1 MTGNLKQNDK
11 HQFVDPL
18 SKPHGLFVWLFTV
31 NAAAKHPP
39 SGHPFLPGR
48 GFLLTL
54 QHSGFRI
61 VSHEAPLPG
70 YDYTLS
76 HFLHSVYRPS
86 LRKGVLTASA
96 RYPQAS
102 RTAARCGNGRPQESW
117 KSLWNTN
124 TGMPRLRV
132 SRRPCSPRQRRAI
145 PSYPGSSSACRKHPA
160 ALWYP

>member
-1 MTGNLKQNDK
+1 MGFLYGYS
-11 HQFVDPL
+11 P
-18 SKPHGLFVWLFTV
+18 SM
-31 NAAAKHPP
+31 PP
-39 SGHPFLPGR
+39 RGIRPPVSR

-54 QHSGFRI
+54 QHFGFRI
-61 VSHEAPLPG
+61 VSHEAPLHG

-102 RTAARCGNGRPQESW
+102 RPAASCGNGRPQEPW

-124 TGMPRLRV
+124 TGMPMSRV
-132 SRRPCSPRQRRAI
+132 SRRPCSPQQRRAI
-145 PSYPGSSSACRKHPA
+145 PSYPGSPTAFQNFSGNGKETARH
-160 ALWYP
+160 L

>member
-1 MTGNLKQNDK
+1 MGFLYGYS
-11 HQFVDPL
+11 P
-18 SKPHGLFVWLFTV
+18 SM
-31 NAAAKHPP
+31 PP
-39 SGHPFLPGR
+39 RGIRPPVSR

-54 QHSGFRI
+54 QHFGFRI
-61 VSHEAPLPG
+61 VSHEAPLHG

-96 RYPQAS
+96 RYPQAC
-102 RTAARCGNGRPQESW
+102 RPAAKCGNGRPREPWRFSW
-117 KSLWNTN
+117 RMNMGK
-124 TGMPRLRV
+124 PRSRAN
-132 SRRPCSPRQRRAI
+132 RRPCSPRQRRAI